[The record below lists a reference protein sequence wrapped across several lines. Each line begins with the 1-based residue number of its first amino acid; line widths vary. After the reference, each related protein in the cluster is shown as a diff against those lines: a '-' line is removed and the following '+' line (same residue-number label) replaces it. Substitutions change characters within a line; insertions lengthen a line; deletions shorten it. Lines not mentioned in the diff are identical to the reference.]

1 MRIVTGEVGRDAH
14 VIGVVGAAHFTSHF
28 FHLALPP
35 LFPLLRDELGVSY
48 TALGLVVAFFYAASG
63 LGQTV
68 AGFLVD
74 RFGARPLLLAGMLL
88 LAGAIG
94 AGGLVTSYW
103 MLLAVALVAGLGN
116 SVFHPADYA
125 ILNASVQPRRLGR
138 AYSVHGVGGSLGWAT
153 APPVVVGLT
162 QVLGWRGALLGVG
175 ALGVLATLA
184 VASQSAIFVDHR
196 DARPVRRERE
206 GGLAGDLRLLLVR
219 PILVA
224 FVYFAL
230 LAGALIGLQAFSVPA
245 ILAAYDA
252 PLAIAT
258 GSLTALLLGSAAG
271 ILAGGLLADRTS
283 RHDLVAATGMA
294 LAAGFTLVVATG
306 APAPVVL
313 PVVMGLAGFCVGATS
328 PARDMLVRA
337 AAPAGASGK
346 VYGFVYSGFDLGSA
360 IVPLGLGW
368 LLDRGEPR
376 AVFVALA
383 AVMLVTIVT
392 VVQVRRHA
400 APAAARA

>member
-1 MRIVTGEVGRDAH
+1 MRIVTGEVGRDTH
-14 VIGVVGAAHFTSHF
+14 VIGVIGAAHFTSHF

-35 LFPLLRDELGVSY
+35 LFPLLREELAVSY
-48 TALGLVVAFFYAASG
+48 TALALVVTCFYAASG

-74 RFGARPLLLAGMLL
+74 RFGARPVLLAGMAL
-88 LAGAIG
+88 LAGSIG
-94 AGGLVTSYW
+94 AAGLVTSYW
-103 MLLAVALVAGLGN
+103 PLLAVAVLAGFGN

-125 ILNASVQPRRLGR
+125 ILNTSVQPQRLGR
-138 AYSVHGVGGSLGWAT
+138 AYSVHGIGGSLGWAV
-153 APPVVVGLT
+153 APPVVIGLT
-162 QVLGWRGALLGVG
+162 QAVGWRGALLTVG
-175 ALGVLATLA
+175 LLGVLASVA
-184 VASQSAIFVDHR
+184 VASQRGIFADHR
-196 DARPVRRERE
+196 DARPARGSGDR
-206 GGLAGDLRLLLVR
+206 GLAGDLRVLLVR
-219 PILVA
+219 PIVIA
-224 FVYFAL
+224 FAYFAL
-230 LAGALIGLQAFSVPA
+230 IAGALIGMQAFSVPA

-271 ILAGGLLADRTS
+271 ILAGGFLADRTS
-283 RHDLVAATGMA
+283 RHDHVAAAGMA
-294 LAAGFTLVVATG
+294 LGAGFTLVVATG
-306 APAPVVL
+306 APAPVLL
-313 PVVMGLAGFCVGATS
+313 PVVMALAGFCIGATS
-328 PARDMLVRA
+328 PSRDMLVRA

-383 AVMLVTIVT
+383 TVMLLTIVT
-392 VVQVRRHA
+392 VVQVRRHG
-400 APAAARA
+400 APAPARA

>member
-1 MRIVTGEVGRDAH
+1 MRIVTGAVGRDTH
-14 VIGVVGAAHFTSHF
+14 VIGVIGAAHFTSHF

-35 LFPLLRDELGVSY
+35 LFPLLRDELAVSY

-74 RFGARPLLLAGMLL
+74 RFGARPVLLAGMVV
-88 LAGAIG
+88 LAGSIG
-94 AGGLVTSYW
+94 AAGLVTSYW
-103 MLLAVALVAGLGN
+103 LLLAVALMAGLGN

-125 ILNASVQPRRLGR
+125 ILNASVRPQRLGR
-138 AYSVHGVGGSLGWAT
+138 AYSVHGIGGSLGWAV

-162 QVLGWRGALLGVG
+162 QALGWRGALLTVG
-175 ALGVLATLA
+175 LLGVLASLG
-184 VASQSAIFVDHR
+184 VASQRRIFVDHR
-196 DARPVRRERE
+196 DARPGRSVEH
-206 GGLAGDLRLLLVR
+206 GLAGDLRLLLVR
-219 PILVA
+219 PILVTFA
-224 FVYFAL
+224 YFAL
-230 LAGALIGLQAFSVPA
+230 IAGALIGMQAFSVPA

-271 ILAGGLLADRTS
+271 ILAGGFLADRTS
-283 RHDLVAATGMA
+283 RHDHVAAAGMA
-294 LAAGFTLVVATG
+294 LGAGFTLVVATG
-306 APAPVVL
+306 APAPVLL
-313 PVVMGLAGFCVGATS
+313 PVVMALAGFCVGATS
-328 PARDMLVRA
+328 PSRDMLVRA

-383 AVMLVTIVT
+383 AVMLLTIAT
-392 VVQVRRHA
+392 VVQVRRHG
-400 APAAARA
+400 APAPARA

>member
-1 MRIVTGEVGRDAH
+1 MRIGPGEVGRDAH
-14 VIGVVGAAHFTSHF
+14 VIGVVGAVHFTSHF

-63 LGQTV
+63 LGQTA

-74 RFGARPLLLAGMLL
+74 RFGARPVLLAGMLL

-94 AGGLVTSYW
+94 GAGLVTSYW

-162 QVLGWRGALLGVG
+162 QVLGWRGALLGV
-175 ALGVLATLA
+175 AMLGVLATLA
-184 VASQSAIFVDHR
+184 VASQSGVFVDHR
-196 DARPVRRERE
+196 EAGPVRSQRE
-206 GGLAGDLRLLLVR
+206 GGLTDDLRLLLVR

-224 FVYFAL
+224 FAYFAL
-230 LAGALIGLQAFSVPA
+230 LAGALIGLQSFSVPA

-271 ILAGGLLADRTS
+271 IVAGGLLADRTS
-283 RHDLVAATGMA
+283 RHDLVAAAGMA

-328 PARDMLVRA
+328 PSRDMLVRA

-360 IVPLGLGW
+360 VVPLGLGW

-392 VVQVRRHA
+392 VVQVRRHG
-400 APAAARA
+400 APAPARA